1 MEKKISNKANHD
13 HSQRSMRLSKLR
25 SCLWRHMHVVS
36 LFLFALM
43 FSVNSNAQS
52 LRKECGIPSSE
63 GEGLALNWYSY
74 VELELE
80 GYISNGEALI
90 SEYSTDNYCGTETYE
105 SNLEVR
111 FENSKKP
118 IGEIIRDPGINDEC
132 QFRKIVSGGQSPF
145 EFHTK
150 FKRRLYTLKS
160 DDEFYTIFVV
170 KGKGA
175 IKFNHLQNDSQK
187 CIEIDI

>member
-1 MEKKISNKANHD
+1 MRIS
-13 HSQRSMRLSKLR
+13 
-25 SCLWRHMHVVS
+25 S
-36 LFLFALM
+36 LFPFALL
-43 FSVNSNAQS
+43 FSLNSNAQS
-52 LRKECGIPSSE
+52 LKKECGIPPSE

-90 SEYSTDNYCGTETYE
+90 WEYSTGNYCGTETYD
-105 SNLEVR
+105 SSLEVR

-132 QFRKIVSGGQSPF
+132 QFRKIVSSEKSPF
-145 EFHTK
+145 EFHTE

-160 DDEFYTIFVV
+160 DNEFHTIFVV

-175 IKFNHLQNDSQK
+175 IKFNHLQNDSQE
-187 CIEIDI
+187 CIEAGI